1 MSNRDEVKPQAM
13 MRYME
18 EDESAVAPLSHA
30 TRRVKIEENWTWNLR
45 FLPVQMGRDKMPYV
59 RLARHWR
66 NKAPIYCPQWTPKSY
81 GGDPEIVCPVCAAAE
96 RLIGSSSEAVRRIG
110 FDSTC
115 KIARKFWCL
124 VFDMQ
129 DPRGRIDEM
138 PIEEI
143 LNPYEMEMTKTT
155 WEDFKKYQKLAQT
168 RQKNTSDYLC
178 LDLETGNNFLATS
191 TTKGV
196 RLDRSDPSQVFEGI
210 LELED
215 ANWDKWVAKIW
226 ARVRQPVVTLPTAK
240 QLDDFVAKIEEDAE
254 RGAGS
259 GRRRTDREEED
270 DRGGRGGSRRGG
282 FRGGDNRND
291 DDRGFRSRRR
301 SADEDQGDVDEDR
314 PMARRRREEPAEDET
329 PPSAARR
336 RAPVAEET
344 EPEAEPTPPAR
355 HSAPR
360 QQTEETELAEQEEK
374 EVVTPPPRRSTA
386 TPAAPAPAR
395 RTREPEPEAEAEADQ
410 DPAPPPPTRRSAAAP
425 AAPAQARRQAPA
437 AEENGNGDDGDLGP
451 QKPPAR
457 RSAAPQAAGVDEE
470 EDNVPE
476 EARDPAPAAKERV
489 EEPPPAVAAK
499 APAPTTGKNPEELQ
513 ARLARLNKRQT
524 AV

>member
-1 MSNRDEVKPQAM
+1 

-30 TRRVKIEENWTWNLR
+30 TRRVKIEENWTWNIR

-96 RLIGSSSEAVRRIG
+96 RLIQSGSETVRRIG
-110 FDSTC
+110 FDSAC

-191 TTKGV
+191 TNKGI
-196 RLDRSDPSQVFEGI
+196 RLDRNDPSQVFDGI

-226 ARVRQPVVTLPTAK
+226 ARVRQPVVALPTEK
-240 QLDDFVAKIEEDAE
+240 QLDDFVAKIEEDAQ
-254 RGAGS
+254 RGAGGGRS
-259 GRRRTDREEED
+259 GRRGDREEED
-270 DRGGRGGSRRGG
+270 DRGRGGSRRGG
-282 FRGGDNRND
+282 FRGGDDRD
-291 DDRGFRSRRR
+291 DDRGVRGRRR
-301 SADEDQGDVDEDR
+301 GGDDDQGDVEEDR
-314 PMARRRREEPAEDET
+314 PVARRRRDEPVEDEA
-329 PPSAARR
+329 PAPAARR
-336 RAPVAEET
+336 RAPAAEET
-344 EPEAEPTPPAR
+344 EPEPEVAPPAR
-355 HSAPR
+355 RAAPR
-360 QQTEETELAEQEEK
+360 QQEEPPEQEEAPA
-374 EVVTPPPRRSTA
+374 TPPRRSTA
-386 TPAAPAPAR
+386 APAAPAPAAR
-395 RTREPEPEAEAEADQ
+395 RTREPEPETEPEPEAEAEQ
-410 DPAPPPPTRRSAAAP
+410 DPTPPPPARRSAAAP
-425 AAPAQARRQAPA
+425 AAPAQARRQSAPA

-451 QKPPAR
+451 QRPPAR

-476 EARDPAPAAKERV
+476 EASDPAPPAKERV
-489 EEPPPAVAAK
+489 EDPPPAVAVK

-524 AV
+524 A

>member
-30 TRRVKIEENWTWNLR
+30 TRRIKIEENWTWNLR
-45 FLPVQMGRDKMPYV
+45 FLPLQMGKDKMPYV

-66 NKAPIYCPQWTPKSY
+66 NKAPIYCPQWTPESY
-81 GGDPEIVCPVCAAAE
+81 GGNREVVCPVCAAAE
-96 RLIGSSSEAVRRIG
+96 RLIGSGAEGVRQIG
-110 FDSTC
+110 FDSAC

-155 WEDFKKYQKLAQT
+155 WDDFKKYQKLAQT

-178 LDLETGNNFLATS
+178 LDLETGNNFLATNTS
-191 TTKGV
+191 KGT
-196 RLDRSDPSQVFEGI
+196 RLDRSDPAQVFNGI
-210 LELED
+210 LELSD

-226 ARVRQPVVTLPTAK
+226 ARIRQPVVTLPTDK
-240 QLDDFVAKIEEDAE
+240 QLDDFVAKIEEDAQ
-254 RGAGS
+254 RGAGRG
-259 GRRRTDREEED
+259 GRRGGDDREE

-282 FRGGDNRND
+282 FRGGDNREED
-291 DDRGFRSRRR
+291 HGSHGRRR
-301 SADEDQGDVDEDR
+301 GVEEDQGDTDESR
-314 PMARRRREEPAEDET
+314 PVARRRRDEPAEEEA
-329 PPSAARR
+329 PAAARR
-336 RAPVAEET
+336 RAPAAAAEDT
-344 EPEAEPTPPAR
+344 DPEPEASAPPAR
-355 HSAPR
+355 RAAPR
-360 QQTEETELAEQEEK
+360 QEEEPAEQEEA
-374 EVVTPPPRRSTA
+374 TPPPRRSTA
-386 TPAAPAPAR
+386 APAAPAPAAK
-395 RTREPEPEAEAEADQ
+395 RTREPEPETEPEPEAEADQ
-410 DPAPPPPTRRSAAAP
+410 DPTPPPPARRSAAAP
-425 AAPAQARRQAPA
+425 AAPAPARRQSAPA

-451 QKPPAR
+451 QRPPAR
-457 RSAAPQAAGVDEE
+457 RSAAPQPAGVDEE
-470 EDNVPE
+470 EDNAPE
-476 EARDPAPAAKERV
+476 EKRDPAPAAREEV
-489 EEPPPAVAAK
+489 EPPPAVAAR

-524 AV
+524 A